1 VLSGAYQSAL
11 AYYNDLLKLGVKKED
26 ARLVLPAGVTT
37 ELNVSGNFQAWR
49 DFLKLRTHDAA
60 QKEIRQVALEIGLQ
74 LWRIAPNIF
83 PEYGDVE
90 SCTDA
95 WSYVVA
101 KAP

>member
-11 AYYNDLLKLGVKKED
+11 AHYNSLLQLGVKKED

-49 DFLKLRTHDAA
+49 DFLKLRTHNAA
-60 QKEIRQVALEIGLQ
+60 QKEIRQVANEIGLQ
-74 LWRIAPNIF
+74 LYRIAPSIF

-90 SCTDA
+90 SSKAA
-95 WSYVVA
+95 WGYHLA